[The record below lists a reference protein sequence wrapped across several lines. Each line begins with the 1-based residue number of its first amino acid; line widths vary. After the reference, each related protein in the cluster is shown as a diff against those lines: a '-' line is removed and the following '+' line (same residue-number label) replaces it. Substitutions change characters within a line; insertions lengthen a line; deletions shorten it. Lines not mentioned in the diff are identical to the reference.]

1 MAIVKRLTK
10 GSALTH
16 AELDG
21 NFTDLDGRV
30 STLES
35 ASDSDSQTLTL
46 AGTNLSISGGNT
58 VDLSGL
64 DSDTNTYVSSGTFDN
79 ATKTITLT
87 KSDATTVPVDISS
100 ITVTESQI
108 SDFDTYLV
116 DLSEESLGT
125 LADVDLVSNPPT
137 AGQPLVW
144 DAVNTLWKPGAAV
157 ELQTLAD
164 VTANGATTNDDVILG
179 GTLSITGDVS
189 ANADL
194 TITGSFDAQ
203 GPAAFDGLISFN
215 GTVNTG
221 IVFEGVTVDD
231 FETTINAT
239 DQTADRTITFPDASG
254 TVALLSDISG
264 GSYNDA
270 SVDTHLNT
278 STATANQILSWD
290 GADYAWVADQTG
302 SGSSASNLI
311 AWDLADTANSKVLD
325 AGTAADSAWYYGD
338 VVSDPANPATSV
350 VLDISAATFTGNV
363 MGEVHGD
370 VKQADGLTLILDVDA
385 GVGTAMY
392 YGDVTGDVTGN
403 LTGNVTGNVTGNLTG
418 DVTGDVTGNIITE
431 SVQPASSPTLD
442 PGTELVI
449 NGGDA
454 TALNSQGGDLTLDAG
469 AGAILPGEINL
480 GVNSSNTGQINVGY
494 SGSAVVVDG
503 RTTFNGDVT
512 LTTGTWE
519 TVNTSITTGAA
530 TVNVDCDDGH
540 VVYLDASG
548 GGFNSTFTINLVNLG
563 NTSNVATAVT
573 VIIKQPAG
581 AGVLPNAI
589 QIGGIGQTLLWQ
601 GGSAPTPNAGGNA
614 HDVFTF
620 SVLDLGAT
628 NVVLG
633 QMVDYA

>member
-108 SDFDTYLV
+108 SDFGTYLV
-116 DLSEESLGT
+116 DLTEESLGT

-164 VTANGATTNDDVILG
+164 VTANGATTNDNVILG

-194 TITGSFDAQ
+194 TVTGAFDAQ

-239 DQTADRTITFPDASG
+239 DPTADRTITFPDASG

-278 STATANQILSWD
+278 STATANQVLSWN
-290 GADYAWVADQTG
+290 GSDYAWVADQTG
-302 SGSSASNLI
+302 AGSNAI
-311 AWDLADTANSKVLD
+311 TQ
-325 AGTAADSAWYYGD
+325 GDS
-338 VVSDPANPATSV
+338 
-350 VLDISAATFTGNV
+350 
-363 MGEVHGD
+363 
-370 VKQADGLTLILDVDA
+370 
-385 GVGTAMY
+385 
-392 YGDVTGDVTGN
+392 
-403 LTGNVTGNVTGNLTG
+403 
-418 DVTGDVTGNIITE
+418 
-431 SVQPASSPTLD
+431 
-442 PGTELVI
+442 
-449 NGGDA
+449 
-454 TALNSQGGDLTLDAG
+454 
-469 AGAILPGEINL
+469 
-480 GVNSSNTGQINVGY
+480 
-494 SGSAVVVDG
+494 
-503 RTTFNGDVT
+503 
-512 LTTGTWE
+512 
-519 TVNTSITTGAA
+519 
-530 TVNVDCDDGH
+530 
-540 VVYLDASG
+540 
-548 GGFNSTFTINLVNLG
+548 
-563 NTSNVATAVT
+563 AVT
-573 VIIKQPAG
+573 VTDTGSDGNIEFKTENTARWDITSAGHLIPATNSTYDIGSAEFKVRHFYLSSNSLKFVDDSDPLNPVEYPVGISGDNRLTFNSNSVKTTSYADAPVGG
-581 AGVLPNAI
+581 AIDITLTNHFIVPGQNYSLADGTYIGQELKLWRNPGSGFNDITVANAI
-589 QIGGIGQTLLWQ
+589 WTN
-601 GGSAPTPNAGGNA
+601 GSLVTAT
-614 HDVFTF
+614 
-620 SVLDLGAT
+620 AT
-628 NVVLG
+628 NFTWRLEELSTG
-633 QMVDYA
+633 MYSCIWNGTGWILANGSTGA

>member
-1 MAIVKRLTK
+1 MAIVKRLIK

-108 SDFDTYLV
+108 SDFGTYLV
-116 DLSEESLGT
+116 DLTEESLGT

-144 DAVNTLWKPGAAV
+144 DEVNTLWKPGAAV

-164 VTANGATTNDDVILG
+164 VTANGATTNDNVILG

-194 TITGSFDAQ
+194 TVTGAFDAQ

-239 DQTADRTITFPDASG
+239 DPTADRTITFPDASG

-311 AWDLADTANSKVLD
+311 AWDLADAANSKVLD

-392 YGDVTGDVTGN
+392 YGDVTG
-403 LTGNVTGNVTGNLTG
+403 
-418 DVTGDVTGNIITE
+418 NIITE
-431 SVQPASSPTLD
+431 SVQPASSTTLD
-442 PGTELVI
+442 PGTVLTVKGGSTSAI
-449 NGGDA
+449 N
-454 TALNSQGGDLTLDAG
+454 SIGGDLILDAG
-469 AGAILPGEINL
+469 SGGAQG
-480 GVNSSNTGQINVGY
+480 GVVKVGTIDGTGVTIGSGTGSIEMNSVTNFNANVDFE
-494 SGSAVVVDG
+494 SGSTVDFTG
-503 RTTFNGDVT
+503 VT
-512 LTTGTWE
+512 VTGLSGGGGSGLQSRGTVTGT
-519 TVNTSITTGAA
+519 TSSLADAAEADLDITGFKSYALLTITTDRAARVRLYVSDATRLADASRAEGVDPTSDAGLIAEVITTGAE
-530 TVNVDCDDGH
+530 
-540 VVYLDASG
+540 
-548 GGFNSTFTINLVNLG
+548 
-563 NTSNVATAVT
+563 T
-573 VIIKQPAG
+573 VIISPG
-581 AGVLPNAI
+581 AYGFNLESSPTTTIPCRVTNKS
-589 QIGGIGQTLLWQ
+589 
-601 GGSAPTPNAGGNA
+601 GSTST
-614 HDVFTF
+614 VQ
-620 SVLDLGAT
+620 VDLNILQLEA
-628 NVVLG
+628 
-633 QMVDYA
+633 